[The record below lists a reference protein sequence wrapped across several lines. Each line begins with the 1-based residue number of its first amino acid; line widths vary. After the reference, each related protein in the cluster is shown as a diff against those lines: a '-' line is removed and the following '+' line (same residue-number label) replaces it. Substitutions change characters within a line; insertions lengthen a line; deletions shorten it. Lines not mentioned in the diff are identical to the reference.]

1 MKLGKRP
8 RWILVF
14 AILITSLAVFLTQ
27 VDSVQATLSD
37 VHFATVLIRVENEI
51 IRKTPA
57 GQYYDSLL
65 WKHADEVSQI
75 VSAHPEHEE
84 VLLHAIRL
92 FIPGLEALLDGKGDT
107 IHITSEHVKN
117 MEAELDWFAARGSPA
132 LQEDIQREQ
141 KRFPLDNFVG
151 MTMSEA
157 LDFVNSSW
165 RPDMMIQQTS
175 TPNQVV
181 EQALVPDVVVQPDP
195 TPESVVKQTLVAG
208 SNGKWA
214 YYVHD
219 GVYFEYPTG
228 YYLQNSEPAGHFD
241 FMLSTS
247 APEESDPYEIMVR
260 IWKVPYDQKNDLTPE
275 RWYPAESII
284 WKRNIQ
290 NLDFEGLEF
299 ISRGPST
306 QGVDL
311 NAVQY
316 NWKNQIAVYVLCM
329 YIDKVPLL
337 PASLDD
343 LSTVNQ
349 RYKYFQHMVDSL
361 RMQTP

>member
-1 MKLGKRP
+1 MKLRKRP

-14 AILITSLAVFLTQ
+14 AILITSLAVFLNHVGT
-27 VDSVQATLSD
+27 VQATFSNIHI
-37 VHFATVLIRVENEI
+37 VTVLFRVEREI
-51 IRKTPA
+51 MQKSPA
-57 GQYYDSLL
+57 GLYYESLF
-65 WKHADEVSQI
+65 WKHNDELIQI
-75 VSAHPEHEE
+75 SLNHPENEE
-84 VLLHAIRL
+84 EFWRVNRL
-92 FIPGLEALLDGKGDT
+92 FVPGLEALLNGKGDT
-107 IHITSEHVKN
+107 VRINWEQIQSLKK
-117 MEAELDWFAARGSPA
+117 ELDWLASVGSPS
-132 LQEDIQREQ
+132 LREDIEKEQ
-141 KRFPLDNFVG
+141 QRFPLDKFVG
-151 MTMSEA
+151 MTMIEA
-157 LDFVNSSW
+157 LDFINSSW

-195 TPESVVKQTLVAG
+195 TAESVVKQTLVAG

-241 FMLSTS
+241 FMLSTG
-247 APEESDPYEIMVR
+247 APEESDPYEIIVR

-284 WKRNIQ
+284 WERNIQ

-316 NWKNQIAVYVLCM
+316 NWKNQIAVHVLCM